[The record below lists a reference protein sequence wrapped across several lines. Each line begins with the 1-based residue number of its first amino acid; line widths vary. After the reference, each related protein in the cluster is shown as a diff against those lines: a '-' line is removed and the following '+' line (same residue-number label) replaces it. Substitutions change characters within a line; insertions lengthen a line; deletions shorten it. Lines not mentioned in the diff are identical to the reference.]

1 MFPNQRLESPPLSQ
15 KINQRR
21 LNRNYSVRKKRD
33 LASNTQNTYSDFYLA
48 FCVCFFFTTN
58 IQIKCPEKENN
69 IIDKCDK
76 EVWKCFILRSHDY
89 RQWSAVAGIVLAA
102 ETAACHTF
110 VCVCVVYRSHT
121 LEADTWGLYMFYLL
135 SVSCGPMCY
144 SLDSSPPLSLLYLI
158 PLFLLLSGNNSKYM
172 TKAA

>member
-1 MFPNQRLESPPLSQ
+1 MFPNQRLESPRQSQ

-89 RQWSAVAGIVLAA
+89 RQWSAVAGIVS
-102 ETAACHTF
+102 HI
-110 VCVCVVYRSHT
+110 CVCVLCTGHT
-121 LEADTWGLYMFYLL
+121 LSRPIHEGCICSTSYL
-135 SVSCGPMCY
+135 
-144 SLDSSPPLSLLYLI
+144 SPVGQCATLLTLRRLSLCFI
-158 PLFLLLSGNNSKYM
+158 
-172 TKAA
+172 